1 MEKVK
6 SAVSRVYGSVAAKED
21 SGRGH
26 QEGARRV
33 AQAFG
38 YTVRPA
44 GTQSFVILF
53 SSLIHQIRKKSCHP
67 SRKRPTWACRVAIRS
82 STPTSRRYAPHWRP
96 FSALNSLNAIDL
108 LEPCRAKWW
117 STWAAAVVWTASS
130 PRRKVRFD
138 AVAQAKWTAAPPLLH
153 SLLIDRR
160 CGGVAHLQWARVAR

>member
-44 GTQSFVILF
+44 GTIFRHLF

-67 SRKRPTWACRVAIRS
+67 SRKRPTWACHVAIRS

-96 FSALNSLNAIDL
+96 TLFSALNSLNAIDL
-108 LEPCRAKWW
+108 LSNPAGRSGGRLGQRRW
-117 STWAAAVVWTASS
+117 SGLL
-130 PRRKVRFD
+130 PRR
-138 AVAQAKWTAAPPLLH
+138 AE
-153 SLLIDRR
+153 R
-160 CGGVAHLQWARVAR
+160 CTLTPWPKPGCLQFIN